1 MLKYLWTVTQDLFST
16 VTLVTLIYAVLDRL
30 YGKYGRRFHIAGVCV
45 SLAASAAFTVAKATT
60 NKIISSHWNHYT
72 FGFII
77 GFSLA
82 FMVLLLIFG
91 RREESAPGA
100 GGTLVCVA
108 GAGLAAA
115 MIFLRLPNVALYLTS
130 FNTMGVGVLSTNYM
144 IRLVGWLLALI
155 LLVVY
160 SRMLYRCAEHIRP
173 YGAGMA
179 LTWAGVFI
187 YGFYSVCRFFAPW
200 ITRAKWL
207 HWPIKY
213 DKAVHGF
220 VGDLVMLSAN
230 YPLLFIFSIFALAVI
245 CFVACF
251 IQNTRVTE
259 PWFNP
264 AQHRKL
270 RAKNRSY
277 RRMACVALACMVVF
291 GLSLTI
297 IKEYDTREIE
307 LSAPETYTVEG
318 DKIYV
323 AMEDVNDFHLHRFEY
338 RTENNVDVR
347 WIVVRKPNSAAYGVG
362 LDACE
367 VCGNAG
373 YYERNGQVVCRRCD
387 VIMNTNTIGFKVGCN
402 PIPLKY
408 EVEDGKLMF
417 KLEDILAGERE
428 FK

>member
-30 YGKYGRRFHIAGVCV
+30 YGKYGRRFHMAGVGV
-45 SLAASAAFTVAKATT
+45 SLAASAAFSVAKATT

-91 RREESAPGA
+91 RRENATPGV

-108 GAGLAAA
+108 GAGLTAA
-115 MIFLRLPNVALYLTS
+115 MIFLRLPNVALYLNS

-173 YGAGMA
+173 CGATMA

-187 YGFYSVCRFFAPW
+187 YAFYGMCRFFAPW

-230 YPLLFIFSIFALAVI
+230 YPLLFIFLIFALAAI
-245 CFVACF
+245 CFAACF
-251 IQNTRVTE
+251 IQNTQVTE
-259 PWFNP
+259 PYFNP

-277 RRMACVALACMVVF
+277 RRMACVALACMVAF

-297 IKEYDTREIE
+297 VKDYDTREIE

-318 DKIYV
+318 DRIYV

-387 VIMNTNTIGFKVGCN
+387 VIMNTNTIGFRGGCN

-408 EVEDGKLMF
+408 EVEDGRLMF
-417 KLEDILAGERE
+417 RLSDILAGERE

>member
-373 YYERNGQVVCRRCD
+373 YYERNGQVGCRRCD
-387 VIMNTNTIGFKVGCN
+387 VIMNTNTIGFKGGCN

-408 EVEDGKLMF
+408 GGEDGKLMC

>member
-1 MLKYLWTVTQDLFST
+1 MLKYLWTVTQDLFSV
-16 VTLVTLIYAVLDRL
+16 VTLVTLIYTVMERL
-30 YGKYGRRFHIAGVCV
+30 YGRYGRRFHAAGVGI
-45 SLAASAAFTVAKATT
+45 SLAACAAFSVAKATT

-77 GFSLA
+77 AFSIALI
-82 FMVLLLIFG
+82 VLGLVFG
-91 RREESAPGA
+91 RRESERPGL
-100 GGTLVCVA
+100 GGTLLCVA
-108 GAGLAAA
+108 GAGLSAAL
-115 MIFLRLPNVALYLTS
+115 IFLRLPTVALYPTS
-130 FNTMGVGVLSTNYM
+130 FNTMGVGVFSTNYM
-144 IRLVGWLLALI
+144 VRLVGWMLSLMLLL
-155 LLVVY
+155 VY
-160 SRMLYRCAEHIRP
+160 SRMLYRCAQHIQP
-173 YGAGMA
+173 CSTALGLLCAG
-179 LTWAGVFI
+179 TFV
-187 YGFYSVCRFFAPW
+187 YCFYSVCRFFAPW

-207 HWPIKY
+207 NWPITY
-213 DKAVHGF
+213 DKTVHGW

-230 YPLLFIFSIFALAVI
+230 YAMLFIWLIFALAVL
-245 CFVACF
+245 CFAVCF

-277 RRMACVALACMVVF
+277 RRMACVALACMAVF
-291 GLSLTI
+291 AVSITLV
-297 IKEYDTREIE
+297 KAYDTREIE
-307 LSAPETYTVEG
+307 LSPPETYTVEG

-338 RTENNVDVR
+338 RTENDIDVR

-387 VIMNTNTIGFKVGCN
+387 VIMNTNTIGFKGGCN

-408 EVEDGKLMF
+408 EVEDGRLVF
-417 KLEDILAGERE
+417 ALEDILAGERE